1 MLGTATK
8 LQNARNIKVQGSV
21 NGNANFDGSGNIV
34 ITTTVNYG
42 TSVPSSLTT
51 GQVYFQYF
59 N

>member
-8 LQNARNIKVQGSV
+8 LQTARNIKVKGSV
-21 NGNANFDGSGNIV
+21 NGNANFDGSGNIE
-34 ITTTVNYG
+34 INTIVNYG
-42 TSVPSSLTT
+42 TSVPSSLAN